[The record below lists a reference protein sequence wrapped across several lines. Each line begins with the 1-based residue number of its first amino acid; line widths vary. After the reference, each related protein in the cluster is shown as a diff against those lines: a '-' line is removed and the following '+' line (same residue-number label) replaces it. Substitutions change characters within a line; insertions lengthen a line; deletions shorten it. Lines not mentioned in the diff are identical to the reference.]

1 VGDAPT
7 ATDAIHFP
15 EGDVPP
21 TPHHRLPHRGQPRPL
36 RQVNRALRVLG
47 PGLITGAADDDP
59 SGITTYS
66 QAGAAYGTGQL
77 WLILYMVPLMI
88 AIQEMC
94 GRIGLVTG
102 QGIAGV
108 VRKHYRR
115 ELLYGALALVL
126 IANTINVGTDL
137 GAMAIAAQLLLPGVP
152 FTPLVVGFA
161 IGVLLLE
168 IFVPYRYYAPILKW
182 LTLSL
187 LAYIVTGFV
196 VARGWEAA
204 LRDSLVPH
212 LDLTPGFLLLV
223 VAVLGTTISPYLFFW
238 QASEEVEENI
248 LHHRHISPE
257 HDQHRLGTAL
267 RLQLRRL
274 RVDTA
279 LGMLLCAGSNWF
291 ILYTTASTLHI
302 HGITNI
308 TTASEAARALVPL
321 VSTFPH
327 AGRIAEALFA
337 VGIIGTGLLAVPI
350 LAGSAAYG
358 VAESF
363 GWREGLY
370 RPVGHARGFYGVI
383 ALATLIGVSLNFLG
397 INPIQALVYT
407 AVLNGIATVPLLV
420 LILLVANNRKV
431 MGAHTNGWLGN
442 VIGVFTTLA
451 MGAAAVALLVSF
463 WWR

>member
-1 VGDAPT
+1 MADTPT
-7 ATDAIHFP
+7 ATDATHFP
-15 EGDVPP
+15 DGDVPP
-21 TPHHRLPHRGQPRPL
+21 TPRHRLPHRGQPRPL
-36 RQVNRALRVLG
+36 RQLNRALRVLG

-66 QAGAAYGTGQL
+66 QAGATFGTAQL
-77 WLILYMVPLMI
+77 WLILYMLPLMI

-137 GAMAIAAQLLLPGVP
+137 GAMAISAQLLLPGVP
-152 FTPLVVGFA
+152 FAPLVVGFA
-161 IGVLLLE
+161 LSVLLLE

-204 LRDSLVPH
+204 LRDTLVPH
-212 LDLTPGFLLLV
+212 VEATPAFLLLV

-248 LHHRHISPE
+248 LHHRHMSPE
-257 HDQHRLGTAL
+257 HDQHRLGMAL

-291 ILYTTASTLHI
+291 ILYTTASTLHV

-308 TTASEAARALVPL
+308 TTASEAARSLVPL

-358 VAESF
+358 VAEAF

-383 ALATLIGVSLNFLG
+383 ALATLIGVALNFLG
-397 INPIQALVYT
+397 VNPIQALVYT
-407 AVLNGIATVPLLV
+407 AVLNGVATVPLLA

-431 MGAHTNGWLGN
+431 MGEHTNGWLGN
-442 VIGVFTTLA
+442 VFGIFATLA
-451 MGAAAVALLVSF
+451 MDAAAVALLVSF
-463 WWR
+463 WWH